1 MFNRLFALSIAV
13 MLILFAGFGYYLYQQ
28 HTEEIIPSWTN
39 PEINKTPQV
48 ARLNSE
54 LARKPLASPSPIKP
68 PPTDRWEYKPEIQQ
82 PTVTKDLVLLPMDQI
97 EFREVT
103 TPDGKVHLVPF
114 PKGSPPIE
122 GGYISYPEDNE
133 KLSAPNSRIIL
144 ENFQYPKGVNRRDHR
159 LKMVLAAR
167 HKISM
172 EEVEARLKQ
181 GTLSYTIESSSG
193 DWGNSIGGETEIK
206 DFLIEAGVSD
216 TAIDQTLNSPDFLE
230 RSTSSATKATQN
242 QDVAASNDEASVEPR
257 RSLKD
262 NGVEVPTSTQKES
275 NVKERYE
282 TEKQL
287 IERYGREEGLKRLR
301 ERGSHIADEP
311 EFKQPDIPSANPNKD
326 Q

>member
-13 MLILFAGFGYYLYQQ
+13 MLILFAGMGYFLYQE

-39 PEINKTPQV
+39 PEINETPQV

-54 LARKPLASPSPIKP
+54 LARKPLASPSPTKP

-103 TPDGKVHLVPF
+103 TPDGKVHLAPF
-114 PKGSPPIE
+114 PKGSPPVE

-133 KLSAPNSRIIL
+133 KLSAPRQVVL
-144 ENFQYPKGVNRRDHR
+144 ENFQYPKGVNRRDYR
-159 LKMVLAAR
+159 IKMVLAAR

-181 GTLSYTIESSSG
+181 GTLSYTIESSSE
-193 DWGNSIGGETEIK
+193 DWGDLGGEAEIK

-216 TAIDQTLNSPDFLE
+216 TAIDQTLNPPYLLE
-230 RSTSSATKATQN
+230 ESTSSATEVTET
-242 QDVAASNDEASVEPR
+242 QDVSVSNDETSVESR

-262 NGVEVPTSTQKES
+262 NGAEVPTSDQKES

-282 TEKQL
+282 TEEQL

-311 EFKQPDIPSANPNKD
+311 EFKHLDIPSANPNKD

>member
-1 MFNRLFALSIAV
+1 MFNRLFALSIAG
-13 MLILFAGFGYYLYQQ
+13 MLILFAGMGYFLYQE

-39 PEINKTPQV
+39 PEINETPQV

-54 LARKPLASPSPIKP
+54 LARKPLASPSPTKP

-82 PTVTKDLVLLPMDQI
+82 PTVTEDLVLLPMDQI

-103 TPDGKVHLVPF
+103 TPDGKVHLAPF
-114 PKGSPPIE
+114 PKGSPPVE

-133 KLSAPNSRIIL
+133 KLSAPSQVVL
-144 ENFQYPKGVNRRDHR
+144 ENFQYPKGVNRLDYRI
-159 LKMVLAAR
+159 KMVLAAR
-167 HKISM
+167 DKISM

-181 GTLSYTIESSSG
+181 GTLAYTIHSSNE
-193 DWGNSIGGETEIK
+193 DWVDSIGGEAELK
-206 DFLIEAGVSD
+206 DFLIKAGVSD
-216 TAIDQTLNSPDFLE
+216 TAIDQTLNSLNAAE
-230 RSTSSATKATQN
+230 KSTSSAAEVTEA
-242 QDVAASNDEASVEPR
+242 QDVSVSNDETSVESH

-262 NGVEVPTSTQKES
+262 NGVEVPTSVQKES
-275 NVKERYE
+275 NVTERYE

-287 IERYGREEGLKRLR
+287 IERYGREEGRKRLR

-311 EFKQPDIPSANPNKD
+311 EFKPPDIPSANPNKD